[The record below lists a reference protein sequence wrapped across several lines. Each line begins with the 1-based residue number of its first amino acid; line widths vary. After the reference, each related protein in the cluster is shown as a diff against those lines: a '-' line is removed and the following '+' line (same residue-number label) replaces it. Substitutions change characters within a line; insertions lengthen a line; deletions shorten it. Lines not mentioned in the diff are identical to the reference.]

1 MVIKWVLIVL
11 VAKSRVSVY
20 FNLLISGAIVVVV
33 VIVILVT
40 SLGRIS
46 NALAIGRV
54 QKIATVAQLA
64 PVARVASEAAL
75 NAAVA

>member
-20 FNLLISGAIVVVV
+20 FNLLISGAIVVV

>member
-1 MVIKWVLIVL
+1 MVIKWILIVL

-20 FNLLISGAIVVVV
+20 FTLLISGAIVVI
-33 VIVILVT
+33 IVILVF

-54 QKIATVAQLA
+54 QKIAAVAQLA
-64 PVARVASEAAL
+64 RVARAASEAAL
-75 NAAVA
+75 NTAVA